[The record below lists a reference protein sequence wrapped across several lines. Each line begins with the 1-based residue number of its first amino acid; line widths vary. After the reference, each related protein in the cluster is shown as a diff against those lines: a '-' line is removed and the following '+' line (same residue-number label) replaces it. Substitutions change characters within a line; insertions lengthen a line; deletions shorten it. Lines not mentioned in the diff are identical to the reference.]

1 MKEKRSTYTL
11 EEATRLLEGY
21 CVYQDRC
28 HAEVEIKLKSMHMIP
43 AVIDKI
49 TLHLLEN
56 NFLNEERYAKSFAR
70 GKYKIKKWG
79 RRKIERELSM
89 NGISSY
95 NIRTG
100 LLEIEEEAYQANLLA
115 LTEKKYAELGGKK
128 SPDNRR
134 KLFSYLLQKGYE
146 SDLICEVLS
155 KFGVDEN

>member
-1 MKEKRSTYTL
+1 
-11 EEATRLLEGY
+11 
-21 CVYQDRC
+21 
-28 HAEVEIKLKSMHMIP
+28 MIP
-43 AVIDKI
+43 AAIEKI
-49 TLHLLEN
+49 TLHLFEN

-100 LLEIEEEAYQANLLA
+100 LLEIEEETYHANLLS
-115 LTEKKYAELGGKK
+115 LTENKFTELGGKK

-146 SDLICEVLS
+146 SDLIYEVLS